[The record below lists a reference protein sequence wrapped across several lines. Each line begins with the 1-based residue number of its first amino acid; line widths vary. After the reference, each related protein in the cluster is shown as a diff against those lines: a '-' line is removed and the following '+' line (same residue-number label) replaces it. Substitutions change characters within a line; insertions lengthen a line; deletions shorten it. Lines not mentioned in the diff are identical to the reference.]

1 MVFLA
6 DLGRGAR
13 CRVLAVG
20 ARGPA
25 GRTYVPYFAFCETLA
40 QNHAPERALIA
51 RLVANTQSFGP
62 PFSAGKAKRLTNSI
76 LYEMRTHWGSRIFW
90 VYGPQRSVI
99 LLNGFQKKRWRIPS
113 RELERAN
120 TWAQALAC
128 VDIRALMNNATN
140 AAFADTAWLTAI

>member
-40 QNHAPERALIA
+40 QNHAQECALIA

-62 PFSAGKAKRLTNSI
+62 PFSAGKAKRLTNTI
-76 LYEMRTHWGSRIFW
+76 LYELRTRRGSRLFW
-90 VYGPQRSVI
+90 IYGPQGSVI
-99 LLNGFQKKRWRIPS
+99 LLNGFQKKSWSIPT
-113 RELERAN
+113 REMQRAN
-120 TWAQALAC
+120 SWARALAC
-128 VDIRALMNNATN
+128 SDAETLVAAAT
-140 AAFADTAWLTAI
+140 AGRIVETA